1 VSVGSGGLAIGESGL
16 RLSCFPI
23 PGQELVEPLSGM
35 IRDTG
40 EDIGEPGLTIDVIHF
55 TGHEQS
61 HHPRRALA
69 AAVRAAE
76 EPGLAAQGHPSDPA
90 LGGIVNWHGVGGAP
104 QVAQGGSP
112 Y

>member
-69 AAVRAAE
+69 AAV
-76 EPGLAAQGHPSDPA
+76 
-90 LGGIVNWHGVGGAP
+90 
-104 QVAQGGSP
+104 
-112 Y
+112 